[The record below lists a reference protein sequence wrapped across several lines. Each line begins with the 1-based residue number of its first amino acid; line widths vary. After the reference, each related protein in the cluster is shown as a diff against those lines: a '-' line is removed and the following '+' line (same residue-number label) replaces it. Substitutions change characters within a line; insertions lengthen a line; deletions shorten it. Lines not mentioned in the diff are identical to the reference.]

1 MSLGAN
7 LLSISYQV
15 VFLLLLSERSEHFLL
30 LFELEIF
37 LLKNNKCVMIKSI
50 AFCFKKLPH

>member
-1 MSLGAN
+1 MSFGAN

-37 LLKNNKCVMIKSI
+37 LLKNNKCVMIKNK
-50 AFCFKKLPH
+50 AFWVKKLPH